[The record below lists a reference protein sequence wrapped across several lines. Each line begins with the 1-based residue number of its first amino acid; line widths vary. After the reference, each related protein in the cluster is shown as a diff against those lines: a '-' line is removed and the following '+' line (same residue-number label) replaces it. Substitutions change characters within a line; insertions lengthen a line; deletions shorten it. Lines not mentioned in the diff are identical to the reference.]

1 MQEARSS
8 MIARSAPTRAPSAS
22 RPAVPA

>member
-8 MIARSAPTRAPSAS
+8 TIARSAPTRAPSAS